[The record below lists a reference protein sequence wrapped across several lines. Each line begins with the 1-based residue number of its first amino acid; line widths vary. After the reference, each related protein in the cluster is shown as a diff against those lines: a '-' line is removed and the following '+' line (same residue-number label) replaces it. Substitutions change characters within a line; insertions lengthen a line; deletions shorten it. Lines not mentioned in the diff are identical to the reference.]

1 MKFFKLLTPLKLG
14 NMEISNRIVM
24 PAMNATM
31 AVNGIASERFLNFYA
46 ERARGGAGMIIVGG
60 TNVSKLAKGMPS
72 QISQLYHA

>member
-31 AVNGIASERFLNFYA
+31 AVNGIASDRFLNFYA

>member
-31 AVNGIASERFLNFYA
+31 AVNGIASDRFLSFYA

-60 TNVSKLAKGMPS
+60 TS
-72 QISQLYHA
+72 I